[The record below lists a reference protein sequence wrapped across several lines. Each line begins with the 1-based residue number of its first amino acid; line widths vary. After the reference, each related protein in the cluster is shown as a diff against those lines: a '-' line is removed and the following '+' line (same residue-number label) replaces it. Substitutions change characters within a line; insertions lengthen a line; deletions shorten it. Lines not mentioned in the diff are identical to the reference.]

1 LERLVS
7 DKKTYL
13 FFILSSIFLTNAVLA
28 EMIGVKLFSAE
39 NLLGLPSAQ
48 LQFLADT
55 RLDFNLTAGVIIW
68 PVVFV
73 TTDIINEYYG
83 PRGVKRI
90 SYLTVGLI
98 LYAFLVI
105 GLVTMLPPAQ
115 VWLDLNSTDGTGKP
129 FNIDYAFNA
138 VFRQS
143 LGIIIGSVVAFL
155 VAQLL
160 DAYVFQYLRRF
171 TGSRKIWLRATG
183 STLVS
188 QLIDSFVVLY
198 IAFFVFGNWDM
209 RLVLSVA
216 LLNYTYKF
224 FMAIALTPVL
234 YASHYLIGQYLGP
247 EVARQMAD
255 SAGQKQAPPPVAVA
269 N

>member
-1 LERLVS
+1 MVT
-7 DKKTYL
+7 DKKTHL
-13 FFILSSIFLTNAVLA
+13 FFILSSIFLVNAVLA

-39 NLLGLPSAQ
+39 SLLGLQRAQ
-48 LQFLADT
+48 LQFFSDAK
-55 RLDFNLTAGVIIW
+55 LDFNLTAGVIVW

-73 TTDIINEYYG
+73 TTDIINEYFG
-83 PRGVKRI
+83 PVGVKRI
-90 SYLTVGLI
+90 SYLTVLLI
-98 LYAFLVI
+98 LYSFVVI

-115 VWLDLNSTDGTGKP
+115 VWLDLNSTDAHGAP
-129 FNIDYAFNA
+129 LNIDFAFNA

-143 LGIIIGSVVAFL
+143 LGIIVGSVIAFL

-198 IAFFVFGNWDM
+198 IAFFLFANWGMD
-209 RLVLSVA
+209 LVLSVA
-216 LLNYTYKF
+216 LLNYLYKF

-234 YASHYLIGQYLGP
+234 YVAHFLIGQYLGP
-247 EVARQMAD
+247 EMARQMAEN
-255 SAGQKQAPPPVAVA
+255 AGKGRQQAPVSVA

>member
-1 LERLVS
+1 MSS

-13 FFILSSIFLTNAVLA
+13 FFILSSIFLVNAVLA
-28 EMIGVKLFSAE
+28 EMIGVKLFSGE
-39 NLLGLPSAQ
+39 NLLGLSGAQ
-48 LQFLADT
+48 LQFFGDAK
-55 RLDFNLTAGVIIW
+55 LDFNLTAGVIIW

-73 TTDIINEYYG
+73 TTDIINEYFG
-83 PRGVKRI
+83 PQGVKRI
-90 SYLTVGLI
+90 SFLTVALI

-105 GLVTMLPPAQ
+105 MVVTMLPPAQ
-115 VWLDLNSTDGTGKP
+115 VWLDLNSTDAAGNP
-129 FNIDYAFNA
+129 FNMDLAFNA

-143 LGIIIGSVVAFL
+143 LGIIIGSVIAFL

-198 IAFFVFGNWDM
+198 IAFHVFGNWDM
-209 RLVLSVA
+209 NLVLSVA

-224 FMAIALTPVL
+224 FMAIALTPLL
-234 YASHYLIGQYLGP
+234 YVSHHLIGLYLGP
-247 EVARQMAD
+247 EMARKMAD
-255 SAGQKQAPPPVAVA
+255 NAGKKQFPPSVPVA